1 MSNKYRLTSNAFERE
16 KEEDKIEPSRLLF
29 LSMEGSDTE
38 KEYID
43 GLNKYKNELNLNSTI
58 SIEPLFR
65 RKKDGSTAP
74 KLVIELL
81 EEYLTLRKEGI
92 DVQIKQLLN
101 NDYSSE
107 IITNY
112 INNPSLLSP
121 ATIKEI
127 DFKLEKIGY
136 DLQYK
141 KYLENIKKD
150 GDLFGIVID
159 KDSWDNIEEIIDY
172 CKEKGYYVFISNPCF
187 ELWLL
192 FHWIDIS
199 TLPNDKQNLIA
210 LNPKKS
216 NKHTYVSYYLSDIA
230 HHGKTRISFKTK
242 YLNKLDIAIQN
253 ANKFETDLTKLPS
266 KMGTNWPSLINL
278 LKENLK

>member
-16 KEEDKIEPSRLLF
+16 REEDKTEPARLIF

-43 GLNKYKNELNLNSTI
+43 GINRYKNELSLNSTI
-58 SIEPLFR
+58 SIEPLMR

-92 DVQIKQLLN
+92 DIQIKQLLN

-112 INNPSLLSP
+112 IYNPLLLSSE
-121 ATIKEI
+121 TIKEI
-127 DFKLEKIGY
+127 DLKLEKIGY

-141 KYLENIKKD
+141 KYLDANRND

-159 KDSWDNIEEIIDY
+159 KDNWDNIEEIINY

-199 TLPNDKQNLIA
+199 SLLPEEQHLIET
-210 LNPKKS
+210 NPKVS
-216 NKHTYVSYYLSDIA
+216 NKHTYVSYSLSKKA
-230 HHGKTRISFKTK
+230 HHGKTGISFKTK
-242 YLNKLDIAIQN
+242 YLNKLDIAIEN
-253 ANKFETDLTKLPS
+253 ASKFETDLDKLS
-266 KMGTNWPSLINL
+266 TKMGTNWPSLISL
-278 LKENLK
+278 LRENVE